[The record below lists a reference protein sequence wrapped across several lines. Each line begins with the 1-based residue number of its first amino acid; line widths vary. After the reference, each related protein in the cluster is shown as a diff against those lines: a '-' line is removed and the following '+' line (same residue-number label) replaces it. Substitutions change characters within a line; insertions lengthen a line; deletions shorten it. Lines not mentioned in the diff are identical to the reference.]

1 MTHISH
7 VTCYISNHIAIMHT
21 KFKKHD
27 YHVTTDNLSKVTK
40 PTVTVTTHNPH
51 MTIFCNPSDPVDI
64 LCANIIQHSETPEF
78 PTSNTT
84 VFSYISECITK
95 FFSNAFR
102 YESST
107 TNRTK
112 IARRD
117 VEMTTNKPCW
127 TALTFLVLYHGWD
140 PPKRQARPLLTT
152 VLFRLWWHHGIN
164 ALGRARSC
172 CVDGDYLLL
181 HATYS
186 RD

>member
-7 VTCYISNHIAIMHT
+7 ATSYIDNHVVTMHIKLKTHNHL
-21 KFKKHD
+21 
-27 YHVTTDNLSKVTK
+27 VTTDNLSKVTQ
-40 PTVTVTTHNPH
+40 PTVSVTTHH
-51 MTIFCNPSDPVDI
+51 ITMLCNPSDFADI
-64 LCANIIQHSETPEF
+64 LCANTIQHNETSESS
-78 PTSNTT
+78 TSSTT
-84 VFSYISECITK
+84 FFSYIFECITK

-107 TNRTK
+107 TNRMK
-112 IARRD
+112 IDILAI
-117 VEMTTNKPCW
+117 EITMNKPCW
-127 TALTFLVLYHGWD
+127 ALTFLVFYHGWD
-140 PPKRQARPLLTT
+140 PPIRQASSQLLT

-186 RD
+186 MD